1 MRASSYIVLM
11 AIGAGSFGTAAD
23 TPATSPTATP
33 SPRRKTPR
41 SFFLAGKESRGL
53 IVCPERDKMG
63 VEIPCPPNVF
73 CLPPYATCEGAK
85 YVLRD
90 WIPPRE
96 RAQCNA
102 CKCSGPRIP
111 VCLTSRETR
120 KPHHTAAQR
129 GEAVTDVEVCS
140 GRKRWNPSPRG
151 RSGRQIR
158 SGRRR
163 LRQIARDLGREG

>member
-111 VCLTSRETR
+111 WPETME
-120 KPHHTAAQR
+120 PIPEGQEWSPDQVGASQAA
-129 GEAVTDVEVCS
+129 ADC
-140 GRKRWNPSPRG
+140 
-151 RSGRQIR
+151 
-158 SGRRR
+158 
-163 LRQIARDLGREG
+163 

>member
-1 MRASSYIVLM
+1 M

-41 SFFLAGKESRGL
+41 SFFLAGKESRGV

-90 WIPPRE
+90 WIP
-96 RAQCNA
+96 RA
-102 CKCSGPRIP
+102 SGH
-111 VCLTSRETR
+111 SATR
-120 KPHHTAAQR
+120 A
-129 GEAVTDVEVCS
+129 S
-140 GRKRWNPSPRG
+140 
-151 RSGRQIR
+151 
-158 SGRRR
+158 
-163 LRQIARDLGREG
+163 ARDQGFRVQWPETMEPIPEEQEWSPDQVGASQAPADC